1 MSTKSSL
8 TRPDAF
14 RLSLDITRGAMIFV
28 ALCLVTVA
36 CERDTQLTIEQT
48 DPPKFIMSGSGTLG
62 SLRVVGPKR
71 RREAFGEDA
80 SVYWMIKPE
89 PEGDPE
95 NVEALS
101 PITYG
106 RVPTGYIQVYPEQGA
121 NAPALVDGQKYF
133 VDISTN
139 AANGVRRSFVL
150 SR

>member
-1 MSTKSSL
+1 MHVMHASTRTLCYPLEAVLLLVFSL
-8 TRPDAF
+8 LT
-14 RLSLDITRGAMIFV
+14 M
-28 ALCLVTVA
+28 A
-36 CERDTQLTIEQT
+36 CERDTQLTIET
-48 DPPKFIMSGSGTLG
+48 SDPPKFIMSGSGTLG
-62 SLRVVGPKR
+62 SLRIVGPKR
-71 RREAFGEDA
+71 QRETFGEDA

-106 RVPTGYIQVYPEQGA
+106 RVPPGYIQVYPEQGT
-121 NAPALVDGQKYF
+121 NAPALVEGQKYF
-133 VDISTN
+133 IDISTN